1 MLRCRGRRPSDRRK
15 VVGQGMVGRGKC
27 MAVGLER
34 CTEMMYV
41 GSPRDPAVAGDAG
54 DTRTG

>member
-1 MLRCRGRRPSDRRK
+1 M

-27 MAVGLER
+27 MAFGLER
-34 CTEMMYV
+34 CMEMMYV
-41 GSPRDPAVAGDAG
+41 GSPMDTAVAGDAG